1 VSSHMRIE
9 DSIRALA
16 ICLIVWYCVF
26 NNCVVIKRDEDIASL
41 FNNWLEEGDIIN
53 AFMSHRKRRL
63 KKLDK

>member
-1 VSSHMRIE
+1 MRIE

-26 NNCVVIKRDEDIASL
+26 NNCVVIKRDGDIASL

-53 AFMSHRKRRL
+53 AFMPIESIG
-63 KKLDK
+63 